1 LAQGAAVVAQRKPQG
16 LIERSVTMRSTHVGL
31 MLMALALQPVQAN
44 QVSPITKVLQLMS
57 DMQTKIIAE
66 GEAAHGVYA
75 EFAEMCEER
84 SKNLQFEI
92 KTGKAEVAD
101 LKAAIDEE
109 TAKAESLDT
118 KVEELTAS
126 IAADEADL
134 EAATKIRAKES
145 ADFVAEEKELAEVID
160 SLQRAIGI
168 LEKEMAK
175 HGASM
180 MQIKNAGNLA
190 KTLQVLVEAS
200 TLTSADAKGI
210 AALVQT
216 QENSDDVETGAPDPA
231 VYKGQSGGIIDT
243 LGDLLEK
250 AESQLADIRNKETA
264 ALHEFQSLKQSL
276 EDKIKYENKELDEA
290 KTGIAAS
297 NEKKAIAEGDLETT
311 TKNLDEDV
319 LALSELHHQCLS
331 KAQDYEVE
339 TKSRGEELTAIAAA
353 KKAISET
360 TAGAADLSY
369 GFSQVSFLQ
378 RSQSG
383 GMQVVRFFRELAQKK
398 HFPALAQLS
407 MRMDAAIR
415 ASEGD
420 PFVKVKDLIQDM
432 IETLEKE
439 AEEDATEKA
448 YCDKELAE
456 TNAKKDAKTTEIK
469 KLSTKIDQMTSR
481 AAQLKG
487 EVAELEKAL
496 SALSK
501 AQAEMDKIRL
511 EEKEDYIKA
520 KSEMDAGI
528 KGVQLALKVLR
539 DYYAKGDKAHA
550 SDEGGG
556 AGIIGLL
563 EVVES
568 DFSKG
573 LIEMTSTEEAA
584 QAAYDQETK
593 DNEIERTIKEQD
605 VKYKSEEATGLEKTT
620 AEATSDKSG
629 VQEELDA
636 VLEYLKGM
644 EDRCIAKPE
653 TYQERVKRRDA
664 ELAGLREGLRI
675 LEEQTS
681 FLQLKT
687 RTLRG
692 TK

>member
-1 LAQGAAVVAQRKPQG
+1 MVFALPLA
-16 LIERSVTMRSTHVGL
+16 
-31 MLMALALQPVQAN
+31 QAN

-57 DMQTKIIAE
+57 DMQTKIIGE
-66 GEAAHGVYA
+66 GEAAHATYA

-101 LKAAIDEE
+101 LKASIDEE
-109 TAKAESLDT
+109 IAMAASLDT
-118 KVEELTAS
+118 KVEELTSS

-134 EAATKIRAKES
+134 EAATKIRAKEN
-145 ADFVAEEKELAEVID
+145 ADFVAEEKELSEVID

-190 KTLQVLVEAS
+190 KTLQVLVDAS
-200 TLTSADAKGI
+200 TLSSADAKGI

-216 QENSDDVETGAPDPA
+216 QQSSDDGETGAPDPA

-250 AESQLADIRNKETA
+250 AEGQLNELRNKETA
-264 ALHEFQSLKQSL
+264 ALHEYESLKQSL
-276 EDKIKYENKELDEA
+276 EDKIKYETKELAEA

-297 NEKKAIAEGDLETT
+297 NEKKATAEGDLEVT

-319 LALSELHHQCLS
+319 LALSELHHECLS
-331 KAQDYEVE
+331 KAQDYEAE
-339 TKSRGEELTAIAAA
+339 TKSRSEELTAIATA
-353 KKAISET
+353 KKTIQET
-360 TAGAADLSY
+360 TGGAADLSY
-369 GFSQVSFLQ
+369 GFNQVSFLQ

-383 GMQVVRFFRELAQKK
+383 GLQVVRFLRELAQKQ
-398 HFPALAQLS
+398 HFSELAQLS

-415 ASEGD
+415 ASDGD
-420 PFVKVKDLIQDM
+420 PFGKVKGLIQDM
-432 IETLEKE
+432 IERLEKE

-456 TNAKKDAKTTEIK
+456 TKAKKDAKMTEIK

-481 AAQLKG
+481 SAQLKG
-487 EVAELEKAL
+487 EVAELEKGL
-496 SALSK
+496 SALAK

-511 EEKEDYIKA
+511 EEKEEYTKA
-520 KSEMDAGI
+520 KTEMDAGI

-539 DYYAKGDKAHA
+539 DYYAKADKAHV

-573 LIEMTSTEEAA
+573 LIEMTSTEETA

-593 DNEIERTIKEQD
+593 DNEIEKTTKEQD
-605 VKYKSEEATGLEKTT
+605 IKYKTEEATGLDKAT

-636 VLEYLKGM
+636 VLEYLKGI

-653 TYQERVKRRDA
+653 TYEERVRRRDA
-664 ELAGLREGLRI
+664 ELAGLREALSI
-675 LEEQTS
+675 LENETS
-681 FLQLKT
+681 FLQLKSK

-692 TK
+692 AK

>member
-1 LAQGAAVVAQRKPQG
+1 MKKECAA
-16 LIERSVTMRSTHVGL
+16 LL
-31 MLMALALQPVQAN
+31 LMALAMPVAHAN
-44 QVSPITKVLQLMS
+44 QASPITKVLQLMS
-57 DMQTKIIAE
+57 DMQTKIIGE
-66 GEAAHGVYA
+66 GEESHKLYA

-84 SKNLQFEI
+84 SKELQFEI
-92 KTGKAEVAD
+92 KTGKADVAD

-109 TAKAESLDT
+109 TALAASLTT

-126 IAADEADL
+126 IATDESDL
-134 EAATKIRAKES
+134 DAATKIRAKEN
-145 ADFVAEEKELAEVID
+145 ADFMAEEKELTEVID

-180 MQIKNAGNLA
+180 MQIKNAGSLA
-190 KTLQVLVEAS
+190 KTLQVLVDAS
-200 TLTSADAKGI
+200 SLSSADARGI
-210 AALVQT
+210 SALVQT
-216 QENSDDVETGAPDPA
+216 QENSDDSDAGAPDPA

-250 AESQLADIRNKETA
+250 AESQLAELRNKETA
-264 ALHEFQSLKQSL
+264 ALQEFEALKQSL
-276 EDKIKYENKELDEA
+276 EDKIKYESKELDEA

-297 NEKKAIAEGDLETT
+297 NEKKATAEGDLGVT

-319 LALSELHHQCLS
+319 AALSELHHECLT
-331 KAQDYEVE
+331 KAQDYEAE
-339 TKSRGEELTAIAAA
+339 TKSRGEELTAIATA
-353 KKAISET
+353 KKTIEET

-369 GFSQVSFLQ
+369 GLNQVSFLQ
-378 RSQSG
+378 QQSQSRG
-383 GMQVVRFFRELAQKK
+383 FEVVRFLRELSQKK

-415 ASEGD
+415 ASTGD
-420 PFVKVKDLIQDM
+420 PFAKVKGLIQDM

-469 KLSTKIDQMTSR
+469 KLSTKIDSMTSR
-481 AAQLKG
+481 VAQLKT
-487 EVAELEKAL
+487 EVAELEKGL
-496 SALSK
+496 SALAK

-511 EEKEDYIKA
+511 EEKEEYTKA
-520 KSEMDAGI
+520 KAEMEAGI

-539 DYYAKGDKAHA
+539 DYYAKSDKAHA

-573 LIEMTSTEEAA
+573 LIEMTSTEEAS
-584 QAAYDQETK
+584 QASYDQETK
-593 DNEIERTIKEQD
+593 DNEIEKVTKEQD
-605 VKYKSEEATGLEKTT
+605 IKYKSEEATGLEKAI
-620 AEATSDKSG
+620 AEASSDKSG

-636 VLEYLKGM
+636 VLEYLKGI

-653 TYQERVKRRDA
+653 SYEERVRRRDA
-664 ELAGLREGLRI
+664 ELAGLREALTI
-675 LEEQTS
+675 LENETS
-681 FLQLKT
+681 FLQQKT
-687 RTLRG
+687 KRTLRG
-692 TK
+692 AM

>member
-1 LAQGAAVVAQRKPQG
+1 MTAKQCACLLVM
-16 LIERSVTMRSTHVGL
+16 T
-31 MLMALALQPVQAN
+31 LALQAAQAN
-44 QVSPITKVLQLMS
+44 QVSPITKVLQLLS

-66 GEAAHGVYA
+66 GEAAHAIYA

-92 KTGKAEVAD
+92 KTGEGEIAD
-101 LKAAIDEE
+101 LKATIAEE
-109 TAKAESLDT
+109 TALAASLDT

-126 IAADEADL
+126 IATDEADL
-134 EAATKIRAKES
+134 KAATEIRAKEN
-145 ADFVAEEKELAEVID
+145 ADFIAEEKELSEVID
-160 SLQRAIGI
+160 ALQRAIGI

-180 MQIKNAGNLA
+180 MQVKNAGSIA
-190 KTLQVLVEAS
+190 KTLQLLVEAS

-216 QENSDDVETGAPDPA
+216 QQSSDDGETGAPDPA

-250 AESQLADIRNKETA
+250 AESQLAELRNKETA
-264 ALHEFQSLKQSL
+264 SLHEFQMLKQSL
-276 EDKIKYENKELDEA
+276 EDKIKYETKELEEA

-297 NEKKAIAEGDLETT
+297 NEKKATAEGDLAAT
-311 TKNLDEDV
+311 TKTLDEDV
-319 LALSELHHQCLS
+319 LALSDLHHECLS
-331 KAQDYEVE
+331 KAQDYEAE
-339 TKSRGEELTAIAAA
+339 TKSRGEELAAIATA
-353 KKAISET
+353 KKVIQET
-360 TAGAADLSY
+360 TSGAADLSY
-369 GFSQVSFLQ
+369 GLNQVSFLQ
-378 RSQSG
+378 QSG
-383 GMQVVRFFRELAQKK
+383 GLQVVKFLRELAQTK
-398 HFPALAQLS
+398 HLPALAQLS
-407 MRMDAAIR
+407 MRMDAAIQGG
-415 ASEGD
+415 EGD
-420 PFVKVKDLIQDM
+420 PFAKVKGLIQDM

-439 AEEDATEKA
+439 AEADATEKA

-481 AAQLKG
+481 SAQLKG
-487 EVAELEKAL
+487 EVAELEKGL
-496 SALSK
+496 SVLAK

-511 EEKEDYIKA
+511 EEKAAYAKA
-520 KSEMDAGI
+520 KAEMEEGI

-539 DYYAKGDKAHA
+539 EYFAKADKAHV

-573 LIEMTSTEEAA
+573 LIEMTSTEDAA

-593 DNEIERTIKEQD
+593 DNEIERVTKEQD
-605 VKYKSEEATGLEKTT
+605 IKYKTEESTGLDKAT

-636 VLEYLKGM
+636 VLEYLKGI

-653 TYQERVKRRDA
+653 PYEERVRRREA
-664 ELAGLREGLRI
+664 ELNGLREGLSI
-675 LEEQTS
+675 LENETS
-681 FLQLKT
+681 FLQKPVR

-692 TK
+692 VK

>member
-1 LAQGAAVVAQRKPQG
+1 MNTKWAG
-16 LIERSVTMRSTHVGL
+16 LCF
-31 MLMALALQPVQAN
+31 MALALPLAQAN
-44 QVSPITKVLQLMS
+44 QVSPITKVLQLLS

-66 GEAAHGVYA
+66 GEAAHTIYV

-92 KTGKAEVAD
+92 KTGKGEVAE

-109 TAKAESLDT
+109 TAMAAALDT
-118 KVEELTAS
+118 KVEELTGS
-126 IAADEADL
+126 IATDEGDL

-145 ADFVAEEKELAEVID
+145 TDFMAEEKELSEVID
-160 SLQRAIGI
+160 ALQRAIGI
-168 LEKEMAK
+168 LEREMAK

-180 MQIKNAGNLA
+180 MQIKNAGSLA
-190 KTLQVLVEAS
+190 KTLQLLVDAAA
-200 TLTSADAKGI
+200 LTSADAKGI

-216 QENSDDVETGAPDPA
+216 QQSNDDADMGAPDPA

-250 AESQLADIRNKETA
+250 AEGQLAELRNKETA
-264 ALHEFQSLKQSL
+264 ALHEFEMLKQSL
-276 EDKIKYENKELDEA
+276 QDKIKYETKELDEA

-297 NEKKAIAEGDLETT
+297 NEKKATAEGDLEVT
-311 TKNLDEDV
+311 TKNLNEDV
-319 LALSELHHQCLS
+319 TALSELHSDCLS
-331 KAQDYEVE
+331 KAQDYEAE
-339 TKSRGEELTAIAAA
+339 TKSRGEELTAIATA
-353 KKAISET
+353 KKVIAEST
-360 TAGAADLSY
+360 SGASGLSY
-369 GFSQVSFLQ
+369 GLSQVSLLQ

-383 GMQVVRFFRELAQKK
+383 GLKVVRFLRELAQKH

-415 ASEGD
+415 TSDD
-420 PFVKVKDLIQDM
+420 PFAKVKGLIQDM
-432 IETLEKE
+432 IERLEKE
-439 AEEDATEKA
+439 SEADATEKA

-456 TNAKKDAKTTEIK
+456 SNAKKDAKTTEIK

-481 AAQLKG
+481 SAQLKG
-487 EVAELEKAL
+487 EVAELEKGL
-496 SALSK
+496 SALAK

-511 EEKEDYIKA
+511 EEKEDYSKA
-520 KSEMDAGI
+520 KEEMEAGI

-539 DYYAKGDKAHA
+539 DYYAKEDKAHS

-556 AGIIGLL
+556 SGIIGLL

-573 LIEMTSTEEAA
+573 LIEMTSSEEAA
-584 QAAYDQETK
+584 QAEYDQETK
-593 DNEIERTIKEQD
+593 SNEIEKTTKEQD
-605 VKYKSEEATGLEKTT
+605 VKYKTEEATGLDKAI
-620 AEATSDKSG
+620 AEATSDKTG

-653 TYQERVKRRDA
+653 TYAERVARRDA
-664 ELAGLREGLRI
+664 ELAGLREALSI
-675 LEEQTS
+675 LENETS
-681 FLQLKT
+681 FLQQKT
-687 RTLRG
+687 KRTLRG
-692 TK
+692 AK

>member
-1 LAQGAAVVAQRKPQG
+1 
-16 LIERSVTMRSTHVGL
+16 
-31 MLMALALQPVQAN
+31 MAFALQLAQAN
-44 QVSPITKVLQLMS
+44 QVSPVTKVLQLLS
-57 DMQTKIIAE
+57 DMQTKIIGE
-66 GEAAHGVYA
+66 GEAAHAIYA

-84 SKNLQFEI
+84 SANLQFEI
-92 KTGKAEVAD
+92 KTGQGEVAD
-101 LKAAIDEE
+101 LKATIAEE
-109 TAKAESLDT
+109 TAIAASLDT

-126 IAADEADL
+126 IATDEADL
-134 EAATKIRAKES
+134 EAATKIRAKEN
-145 ADFVAEEKELAEVID
+145 ADFKAEEKELSEVID
-160 SLQRAIGI
+160 ALQRAIGI

-190 KTLQVLVEAS
+190 KTLQMLVEAS

-216 QENSDDVETGAPDPA
+216 QQSSDDGDVGAPDPA

-250 AESQLADIRNKETA
+250 AESQLAELRNKETA
-264 ALHEFQSLKQSL
+264 ALHEFQMLKQSL
-276 EDKIKYENKELDEA
+276 EDKIKYETKELGEA

-297 NEKKAIAEGDLETT
+297 NEKKATAEGDLDVT
-311 TKNLDEDV
+311 TKNLNADV
-319 LALSELHHQCLS
+319 LALSELHHECLS
-331 KAQDYEVE
+331 KAQDYEAE
-339 TKSRGEELTAIAAA
+339 TKSRGEELTAIATA
-353 KKAISET
+353 KKVIQEST
-360 TAGAADLSY
+360 SGAADLSY
-369 GFSQVSFLQ
+369 GLNQVSFLQ
-378 RSQSG
+378 RSQSSG
-383 GMQVVRFFRELAQKK
+383 LAVVRFLRELAQEK

-407 MRMDAAIR
+407 TRMDAAIR

-420 PFVKVKDLIQDM
+420 PFAKVKGLIQDM

-439 AEEDATEKA
+439 AEADATEKA

-456 TNAKKDAKTTEIK
+456 TNEKKDAKTTEIK

-481 AAQLKG
+481 SAQLKG
-487 EVAELEKAL
+487 EVAELEKGL
-496 SALSK
+496 SALAK

-511 EEKEDYIKA
+511 EEKETYTKA
-520 KSEMDAGI
+520 KAEMEEGI

-539 DYYAKGDKAHA
+539 DYYGKGDAAHA

-556 AGIIGLL
+556 VGVIGLL

-593 DNEIERTIKEQD
+593 ENEIEKATKEQD
-605 VKYKSEEATGLEKTT
+605 VKYKTEEATGLDKAT
-620 AEATSDKSG
+620 AEATSDKEG

-636 VLEYLKGM
+636 VLEYLKGI
-644 EDRCIAKPE
+644 EERCIAKAE
-653 TYQERVKRRDA
+653 TYEERVARRTA
-664 ELAGLREGLRI
+664 ELAGLKEALSI
-675 LEEQTS
+675 LENETS

-687 RTLRG
+687 QRTLRG
-692 TK
+692 AK

>member
-1 LAQGAAVVAQRKPQG
+1 MAFASQLA
-16 LIERSVTMRSTHVGL
+16 
-31 MLMALALQPVQAN
+31 QAN
-44 QVSPITKVLQLMS
+44 QVSPITKVVQLLT
-57 DMQTKIIAE
+57 DMQTKIISE
-66 GEAAHGVYA
+66 GEATHGIYA

-92 KTGKAEVAD
+92 KTGKGEISG
-101 LKAAIDEE
+101 LKATINEE
-109 TAKAESLDT
+109 MALAESLDT

-126 IAADEADL
+126 IATDEADL

-145 ADFVAEEKELAEVID
+145 ADFMAEEKELSEVID
-160 SLQRAIGI
+160 AIQRAIGI

-180 MQIKNAGNLA
+180 MQIRNAGNLA
-190 KTLQVLVEAS
+190 NTLQMLVEAS
-200 TLTSADAKGI
+200 TISSADARGI
-210 AALVQT
+210 SALVQT
-216 QENSDDVETGAPDPA
+216 QQSSDDGETGAPDPA

-250 AESQLADIRNKETA
+250 AESQLAELRNKETA
-264 ALHEFQSLKQSL
+264 SLNEFQMLKQSL
-276 EDKIKYENKELDEA
+276 EDKIKYETKELEEA

-297 NEKKAIAEGDLETT
+297 NEKKATAEGDLAAT

-319 LALSELHHQCLS
+319 LALSELHHECLT
-331 KAQDYEVE
+331 KAQDYEAE
-339 TKSRGEELTAIAAA
+339 TKSRGEELTAIATA
-353 KKAISET
+353 KKVIEET
-360 TAGAADLSY
+360 TSGAADLSY
-369 GFSQVSFLQ
+369 GLNQVSFMQ

-383 GMQVVRFFRELAQKK
+383 GIEVVRFLRELAQKK

-415 ASEGD
+415 ASAGD
-420 PFVKVKDLIQDM
+420 PFAKVKGLIQDM

-439 AEEDATEKA
+439 AEADATEKA
-448 YCDKELAE
+448 FCDKELAE

-469 KLSTKIDQMTSR
+469 KLSTKIDQMTARSE
-481 AAQLKG
+481 QLKG
-487 EVAELEKAL
+487 EVAELEKGL
-496 SALSK
+496 SALAK

-511 EEKEDYIKA
+511 EEKDEYTKA
-520 KSEMDAGI
+520 KAEMEAGI

-539 DYYAKGDKAHA
+539 DYYAKDKAHA

-556 AGIIGLL
+556 GGVIGLL
-563 EVVES
+563 EVCES

-573 LIEMTSTEEAA
+573 LIEMTSTEDAA
-584 QAAYDQETK
+584 KAAYDKETK
-593 DNEIERTIKEQD
+593 ENEIEKVTKEQD
-605 VKYKSEEATGLEKTT
+605 IKYKKEEATGLDKAT
-620 AEATSDKSG
+620 AEATSDKAG

-636 VLEYLKGM
+636 VLEYLKGI

-653 TYQERVKRRDA
+653 SYEERVARRDA
-664 ELAGLREGLRI
+664 ELAGLKEALTI
-675 LEEQTS
+675 LESETS
-681 FLQLKT
+681 FLQFKNK